1 MGLLRTASGALV
13 FASAL
18 LSLQARGEQECKN
31 LVIHMSNSAPD
42 GGTSKVGNA
51 NFSGE
56 GTVVF
61 VCNGS
66 ELEVRDQVSIH
77 MMNATDNGICY
88 TDFSCGNL
96 HLWAGIF
103 AIGARTMNASLFEFL
118 CSGAYRHLPID
129 APHISVDAQ
138 FDYFEV
144 SRHCKPMSAPI
155 CVNPR

>member
-1 MGLLRTASGALV
+1 MGILRTASGALV

-31 LVIHMSNSAPD
+31 LVIHMSNSSGD
-42 GGTSKVGNA
+42 GATSKVGNA
-51 NFSGE
+51 GFSGE

-66 ELEVRDQVSIH
+66 ELEIRDQVSIH

-96 HLWAGIF
+96 ELWGGCF
-103 AIGARTMNASLFEFL
+103 EVGATWVNLTFGDFL
-118 CSGAYRHLPID
+118 RSHQWRRSGLNSSQV
-129 APHISVDAQ
+129 SVMAT
-138 FDYFEV
+138 FDYLEV
-144 SRHCKPMSAPI
+144 GRHCTQLSPQI
-155 CVNPR
+155 CVGPK